1 MQTTNIKGATYHIT
15 EPVTFRI
22 SPIISKTKQILLLF
36 IAMIG
41 CIDIILSAAYVIICI
56 HDQRR
61 RQKKTKFSSRG
72 QQPIE
77 RSPAYENIEVV

>member
-1 MQTTNIKGATYHIT
+1 M
-15 EPVTFRI
+15 
-22 SPIISKTKQILLLF
+22 LLF

-41 CIDIILSAAYVIICI
+41 CIDIILLAAYVIICM

-61 RQKKTKFSSRG
+61 RQNKTKFSRG

-77 RSPAYENIEVV
+77 RSPAYGNIEVV